1 MGQTYEIL
9 RERLSESRD
18 KGFAESQ
25 KRALSSQLAFLG
37 TKKGAFNKVLAEFTE
52 ANRDAISLTPINP
65 LLESLWNGN
74 TYEERLLA
82 LRFLIAFRGLLGE
95 REWGLLAKW
104 SETAENWS
112 LADWIAHVRA
122 WLLRRYP
129 ERVTALINWCGSE
142 NVWVRRSAV
151 VSLLI
156 YDPEEKERTQIAV
169 PTRQALRVIEAA
181 MFDTNPLVMK
191 ATTWVAREIGREAP
205 ELLARLLEQ
214 HRVKASKAFM
224 MAAMDGL
231 PERLRDELIQI
242 MKAPPPPPTPQE
254 MKKAAAKAAKEA
266 REAKAAAKAAA
277 AVAAEAAK
285 RAKAELAAKQ
295 KALAKKPAGKG
306 AARAGGKPG
315 KGAKGGKSPSK
326 KPARAAKPAA
336 KRGKP
341 ARAKTAKRAPAK
353 RGRAAARAAKRGKA
367 PRKAAPRKPG
377 QTPSRKPA
385 RKK

>member
-1 MGQTYEIL
+1 MGETYEIL
-9 RERLSESRD
+9 REKLSESRD

-37 TKKGAFNKVLAEFTE
+37 TRKPAFNKVLAEFTE
-52 ANRDAISLTPINP
+52 SNRDAISLTPINP

-104 SETAENWS
+104 AETAENWS

-142 NVWVRRSAV
+142 NVWVRRAAV

-169 PTRQALRVIEAA
+169 PTRQALRVVEAA

-191 ATTWVAREIGREAP
+191 ATTWVAREIGRDAP

-214 HRVKASKAFM
+214 HRVKAPKAFM

-266 REAKAAAKAAA
+266 REAKAAAKLAATA
-277 AVAAEAAK
+277 AAEAAK
-285 RAKAELAAKQ
+285 RAKAEKDAKAEKKAGKKKDQPKKAAS
-295 KALAKKPAGKG
+295 KG
-306 AARAGGKPG
+306 AAKKIPKHAPKKAG
-315 KGAKGGKSPSK
+315 
-326 KPARAAKPAA
+326 RAAKPAP

-341 ARAKTAKRAPAK
+341 AGAKSAKRTPAT
-353 RGRAAARAAKRGKA
+353 RARAAGRAEKH
-367 PRKAAPRKPG
+367 PAARNPQGRKPV
-377 QTPSRKPA
+377 RKPA
-385 RKK
+385 KKK

>member
-1 MGQTYEIL
+1 MGETYEIL
-9 RERLSESRD
+9 REKLSESRD
-18 KGFAESQ
+18 KSFAESQ

-37 TKKGAFNKVLAEFTE
+37 TKKGVFNKVLAEFTE
-52 ANRDAISLTPINP
+52 SNRDAISLTPINP

-82 LRFLIAFRGLLGE
+82 LRFLLAFRGLLGE

-104 SETAENWS
+104 ADTAENWS
-112 LADWIAHVRA
+112 LADWVAHVRA

-142 NVWVRRSAV
+142 NVWVRRAAV

-156 YDPEEKERTQIAV
+156 YDPEEKERTQVAV

-254 MKKAAAKAAKEA
+254 MKKIAAKAAKEA
-266 REAKAAAKAAA
+266 REAKAAAKLAATA
-277 AVAAEAAK
+277 AAEAAK
-285 RAKAELAAKQ
+285 AAKAGKEAKE
-295 KALAKKPAGKG
+295 AKKKLA
-306 AARAGGKPG
+306 
-315 KGAKGGKSPSK
+315 
-326 KPARAAKPAA
+326 AAKPSAKAAA
-336 KRGKP
+336 KAGKKGAGKP
-341 ARAKTAKRAPAK
+341 AARPAK
-353 RGRAAARAAKRGKA
+353 AAAKRGKA
-367 PRKAAPRKPG
+367 ARPKSAKKAPAKPAK
-377 QTPSRKPA
+377 RKPA
-385 RKK
+385 AARATKPRTTPSKKPTKKASKKPSKKK

>member
-1 MGQTYEIL
+1 MAETYELL
-9 RERLSESRD
+9 REKLSESRD
-18 KGFAESQ
+18 KSFAESQ
-25 KRALSSQLAFLG
+25 KRALSSQLSFLG
-37 TKKGAFNKVLAEFTE
+37 TKKGVFNKVLAEFTE

-82 LRFLIAFRGLLGE
+82 LRFLLAFKGLLGE
-95 REWGLLAKW
+95 REWGLLSKW
-104 SETAENWS
+104 ADTAENWS
-112 LADWIAHVRA
+112 LADWVAHVRA

-142 NVWVRRSAV
+142 NIWVRRAAV

-156 YDPEEKERTQIAV
+156 YDPEEKDRTQVAV

-181 MFDTNPLVMK
+181 MFDTEPLVMK

-205 ELLARLLEQ
+205 ELLARMLEQ

-224 MAAMDGL
+224 MAAMEGL
-231 PERLRDELIQI
+231 PERLRDELIAI

-266 REAKAAAKAAA
+266 REAKAAAKLVAAA
-277 AVAAEAAK
+277 AAEAAK
-285 RAKAELAAKQ
+285 AAAAAKAAKKDAAPPKPSRKTVAAAKP
-295 KALAKKPAGKG
+295 AAKKKGG
-306 AARAGGKPG
+306 AASRK
-315 KGAKGGKSPSK
+315 
-326 KPARAAKPAA
+326 ARTAARAKPAA

-341 ARAKTAKRAPAK
+341 AAAKS
-353 RGRAAARAAKRGKA
+353 AKRGKPSKPA
-367 PRKAAPRKPG
+367 KKSPAKRKTAAASRAKKPRKKP
-377 QTPSRKPA
+377 S
-385 RKK
+385 KKK